1 MEVRRNEMEQ
11 EKIRFIKSEGC
22 RGEHV
27 RKKRH
32 EDIHL
37 LSVNLFSEM
46 FFGSRTV
53 NWVIVADCQRSGVFI
68 PFI

>member
-1 MEVRRNEMEQ
+1 MRDVE
-11 EKIRFIKSEGC
+11 EGTY
-22 RGEHV
+22 E
-27 RKKRH
+27 KKRH

-37 LSVNLFSEM
+37 LSVNLFLEM